1 MYQDS
6 SLLLDFFTRHYGK
19 IRLVGRGARN
29 NKTSLQMFQC
39 LSISFKGRG
48 DLKSLSQWE
57 IADQP
62 RRLLGDDLILAM
74 YANEL
79 ILRLLPENDEYSQ
92 TFSSYWTFLS
102 SLNDLD
108 SNEKEFAL
116 RNFENQM
123 LEDLGYGLDFGFDIN
138 SDLIKGKAEGRG
150 ISIPIPQ
157 MDSLNTNDAILEYME
172 HKMFKQGTYRF
183 LFKTPIENNYLQEL
197 IKQAIK
203 NKYGWDIPVI
213 ILTPNKL
220 DKLVKS
226 SPFTNEQLEKSYFC
240 FYQSK
245 PKSENV
251 TSLNKQQFIDE
262 HFVATSTCVY
272 IVYEKGAGR
281 AKLTTNKMESTLNV
295 SITARNYKTV
305 SKLITLSK
313 TL

>member
-1 MYQDS
+1 MNTYIA
-6 SLLLDFFTRHYGK
+6 LLRGINVGGHKK
-19 IRLVGRGARN
+19 IL
-29 NKTSLQMFQC
+29 M
-39 LSISFKGRG
+39 
-48 DLKSLSQWE
+48 
-57 IADQP
+57 AD
-62 RRLLGDDLILAM
+62 
-74 YANEL
+74 
-79 ILRLLPENDEYSQ
+79 LRLLFE
-92 TFSSYWTFLS
+92 
-102 SLNDLD
+102 SL
-108 SNEKEFAL
+108 EFK
-116 RNFENQM
+116 NV
-123 LEDLGYGLDFGFDIN
+123 
-138 SDLIKGKAEGRG
+138 K
-150 ISIPIPQ
+150 
-157 MDSLNTNDAILEYME
+157 
-172 HKMFKQGTYRF
+172 TYIQSGNI
-183 LFKTPIENNYLQEL
+183 LFKAPIENNGLQEL

-226 SPFTNEQLEKSYFC
+226 SPFTND
-240 FYQSK
+240 QSK